1 MLLDVKL
8 RLPFLTHDRNN
19 FKSKSESRTPVSCD
33 ECLLV
38 YRRGLSQNLWN
49 DLSFHV
55 GQSTLNAVMFEA
67 QSFEIKAQEM
77 EDGCVE
83 MV

>member
-1 MLLDVKL
+1 MRAGFVGFTLKD
-8 RLPFLTHDRNN
+8 
-19 FKSKSESRTPVSCD
+19 
-33 ECLLV
+33 
-38 YRRGLSQNLWN
+38 LSQNLWN
-49 DLSFHV
+49 DLSFYF

-77 EDGCVE
+77 QDGCVE